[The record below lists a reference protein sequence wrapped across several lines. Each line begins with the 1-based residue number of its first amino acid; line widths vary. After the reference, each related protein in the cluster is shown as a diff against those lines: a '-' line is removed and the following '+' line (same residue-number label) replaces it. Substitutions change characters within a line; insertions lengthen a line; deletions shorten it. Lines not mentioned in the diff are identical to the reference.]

1 MLQHKLPLHVST
13 MREMS
18 ELLVA
23 EQPELDRLQQN
34 ILNMMQEFHVL
45 TATTKTL
52 NHWEDFLGLER
63 KPSWEVQRRRE
74 RCYSRLVAGGNMT
87 SDALKEL
94 IEQVGGVECEIDED
108 ATNLT
113 ISVRFTG
120 QYGVPTYI
128 DDIKIEV
135 EKIRPYH
142 PSNTG
147 TTGGAPAPP
156 VPVLE
161 GTPTPPGRLHTPKN
175 WNKKT
180 CRFAR
185 KSLRYELTNC

>member
-1 MLQHKLPLHVST
+1 MLRHKLPLHVST

-18 ELLVA
+18 ELLIA

-34 ILNMMQEFHVL
+34 ILNMVQEFHVL

-135 EKIRPYH
+135 EKVRPYH
-142 PSNTG
+142 IPITYVYLYPLVREYYGMTINEM
-147 TTGGAPAPP
+147 GAYTLNEIINGDPLSE
-156 VPVLE
+156 V
-161 GTPTPPGRLHTPKN
+161 
-175 WNKKT
+175 
-180 CRFAR
+180 
-185 KSLRYELTNC
+185 S